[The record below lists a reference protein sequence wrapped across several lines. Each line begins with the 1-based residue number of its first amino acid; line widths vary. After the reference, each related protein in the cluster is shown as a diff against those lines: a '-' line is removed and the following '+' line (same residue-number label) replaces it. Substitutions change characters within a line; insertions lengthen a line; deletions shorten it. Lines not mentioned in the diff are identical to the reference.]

1 MNLGFR
7 SGHFI
12 EKSKNM
18 NSTRI
23 RLLFISCLL
32 LSSVSC
38 KVNYSFTGASVAPD
52 VHTLSVTTFPNYA
65 PLGPPSLSQVFTESL
80 KDIFIR
86 QTSLALVKANGDLM
100 IEGEITGYSISGDAV
115 SGNDQSKLNKLTMTV
130 KVRYTDTK
138 NETKSYEQT
147 FSNFA
152 QYDQNAV
159 LSSIE
164 DGLIAEINQK
174 ITQDIFNKSLGDW

>member
-1 MNLGFR
+1 MSFNKRTFYVF
-7 SGHFI
+7 SI
-12 EKSKNM
+12 
-18 NSTRI
+18 
-23 RLLFISCLL
+23 LLILAGCR
-32 LSSVSC
+32 
-38 KVNYSFTGASVAPD
+38 VNYSFTGASVAPD
-52 VHTLSVTTFPNYA
+52 VRTLSITTFPNYA

-100 IEGEITGYSISGDAV
+100 IEGEITDYRISSEAV

-138 NETKSYEQT
+138 DETKSYEQT

-152 QYDQNAV
+152 QFGENAV
-159 LSSIE
+159 LSAIE
-164 DGLIAEINQK
+164 DGLITEINQK
-174 ITQDIFNKSLGDW
+174 INQDIFNKSLGDW

>member
-1 MNLGFR
+1 MNSGFPNVLC
-7 SGHFI
+7 I
-12 EKSKNM
+12 EKLKSMSFNKRTFYVF
-18 NSTRI
+18 SI
-23 RLLFISCLL
+23 LLILAG
-32 LSSVSC
+32 C

-52 VHTLSVTTFPNYA
+52 VRTLSITTFPNYA

-100 IEGEITGYSISGDAV
+100 IEGEITDYRISSEAV

-138 NETKSYEQT
+138 DETKSYEQT

-152 QYDQNAV
+152 QFGENAV
-159 LSSIE
+159 LSAIE
-164 DGLIAEINQK
+164 DGLITEINQK
-174 ITQDIFNKSLGDW
+174 INQDIFNKSLGDW